1 MNLTVRDLRVA
12 FGDRVVADV
21 PSLELTDGRVVGL
34 AGESGSGKSMTATA
48 ILGLAEKV
56 GASVTGSIALD
67 GVELVG
73 APESWLRDVRGRRI
87 AMIFQ
92 SPTASFNP
100 VLRVGEV
107 FRRTLR
113 LHGERSRRAA
123 RRRAEEALAE
133 VLLPAHVLDRYPHQM
148 SGGQLQR
155 VAIALALALRAEVL
169 LADEPTTALDV
180 TVQAEILALLD
191 RLRRTDGLAVLLIS
205 HDLAALAELAD
216 ELVVM
221 RAGEVVES
229 GPTRSVL
236 EQPASDYTRTLID
249 AVPVL
254 AEAGDLDA

>member
-12 FGDRVVADV
+12 FGDRVVASV
-21 PSLELTDGRVVGL
+21 PSLELTEGCVVGL

-48 ILGLAEKV
+48 ILGLAGKL
-56 GASVTGSIALD
+56 GASVTGSVSLD

-73 APESWLRDVRGRRI
+73 APESRLLDVRGRRI

-133 VLLPAHVLDRYPHQM
+133 VLLPGHVLDRYPHQM

-155 VAIALALALRAEVL
+155 VAIALALALRADVL

-205 HDLAALAELAD
+205 HDLAALAEVAD

-229 GPTRSVL
+229 GPTWSVL
-236 EQPASDYTRTLID
+236 DRPRSDYTRALID

-254 AEAGDLDA
+254 AEAGGGDA

>member
-12 FGDRVVADV
+12 FGSRVVASV

-48 ILGLAEKV
+48 VLGLADKL
-56 GASVTGSIALD
+56 GASVTGSVSLD
-67 GVELVG
+67 GVELLG
-73 APESWLRDVRGRRI
+73 APEPRLREVRGRRI

-133 VLLPAHVLDRYPHQM
+133 VLLPGHVLDRYPHQM

-155 VAIALALALRAEVL
+155 VAIALALALRADVL

-191 RLRRTDGLAVLLIS
+191 RLRRDDGLAVLLIS
-205 HDLAALAELAD
+205 HDLAALAEIAD

-221 RAGEVVES
+221 RAGSVVES
-229 GPTRSVL
+229 GPASSVL
-236 EQPASDYTRTLID
+236 ERPRSDYTRALID

-254 AEAGDLDA
+254 AEAGGGDA